1 MDESNQRKVR
11 FEDEIIFS
19 SDESSQQS
27 PQSDSPIIIS
37 SDSDE
42 IISIASDSTYSPG
55 TPIQLLPLD
64 LSPNSYMSSE
74 NSHYSLPS
82 RSPTP
87 DQAQLEQQLSEQ
99 EEFCSGLGIKR
110 KRGNDPEEP
119 NPKKIKLN

>member
-11 FEDEIIFS
+11 FEDEIILD

-37 SDSDE
+37 SESDE
-42 IISIASDSTYSPG
+42 IISIASDSTYSPS
-55 TPIQLLPLD
+55 TPIELLPLD
-64 LSPNSYMSSE
+64 LSPSSYMSSE

-87 DQAQLEQQLSEQ
+87 DQTPSEQQLSQ
-99 EEFCSGLGIKR
+99 EDFCSGLGIKR
-110 KRGNDPEEP
+110 KRGNDLEEP
-119 NPKKIKLN
+119 NPKKLKLN